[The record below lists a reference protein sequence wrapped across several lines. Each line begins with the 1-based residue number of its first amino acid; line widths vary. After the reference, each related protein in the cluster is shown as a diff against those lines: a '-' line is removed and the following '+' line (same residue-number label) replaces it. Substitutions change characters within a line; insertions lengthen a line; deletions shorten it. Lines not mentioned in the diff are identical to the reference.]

1 MFLTDNI
8 LIPIS
13 LPFRKDRK
21 AYCALKHILGFY
33 PHHLH
38 YYQMALMHKSMHTR
52 TADGQRVNNERL
64 EFLGDAILGAVVGD
78 LVYHH
83 FKGKREGFLTN
94 TRSKVVQRETLNR
107 VAVEIGLDKLI
118 QSSISSAS
126 HNSYMCGN
134 AFEALI
140 GAIYLDRGYACCIK
154 FINDRILHRL
164 LDLDKMANKEMNYKS
179 KLIEWCQ
186 KKHIMFEFKLVSQH
200 RERSESYSPVFDSQV
215 LLEGIVCG
223 EGSGYSKK
231 ESQQV
236 AAKAAYKRIRHDKEL
251 VEQLLLAK
259 EERENPFQPVPEP
272 TVASPTP
279 EPDNNP
285 AADDAAYFSE
295 ATLIS
300 IPAQSTFPVTA
311 ETTTEEE
318 VYTKE
323 DDVLQEQTR

>member
-21 AYCALKHILGFY
+21 AYCALKKILGFY
-33 PHHLH
+33 PRHLH
-38 YYQMALMHKSMHTR
+38 YYKQALMHKSMHQR

-78 LVYHH
+78 VVYHH
-83 FKGKREGFLTN
+83 FSGKREGFLTN
-94 TRSKVVQRETLNR
+94 TRSKLVQRETLNR

-140 GAIYLDRGYACCIK
+140 GAIYLDRGYKCCMR
-154 FINDRILHRL
+154 FINHRILRRL
-164 LDLDKMANKEMNYKS
+164 LDLDKMASKEMNYKS

-186 KKHIMFEFKLVSQH
+186 KKKLRFEFRLVSQH
-200 RERSESYSPVFDSQV
+200 RERNESYSPVFDSQV

-231 ESQQV
+231 ESHQA
-236 AAKAAYKRIRHDKEL
+236 AAKVAYKRIRSDKQLAEQVFVAKEL
-251 VEQLLLAK
+251 RETPPPPVQEEEVENGLSVAEAGTIATLDS
-259 EERENPFQPVPEP
+259 EP
-272 TVASPTP
+272 TF
-279 EPDNNP
+279 
-285 AADDAAYFSE
+285 FSE
-295 ATLIS
+295 AEIIS
-300 IPAQSTFPVTA
+300 ISELNAAASADSVL
-311 ETTTEEE
+311 EEKL
-318 VYTKE
+318 YTKE
-323 DDVLQEQTR
+323 DDILEA

>member
-13 LPFRKDRK
+13 LPFRKERK
-21 AYCALKHILGFY
+21 AYCAFKRILGFY
-33 PHHLH
+33 PRHLH
-38 YYQMALMHKSMHTR
+38 YYQQALMHKSMHTR
-52 TADGQRVNNERL
+52 TADGRRVNNERL

-78 LVYHH
+78 LVYRH
-83 FKGKREGFLTN
+83 FQGKREGFLTN
-94 TRSKVVQRETLNR
+94 TRSKVVQRETLNQ

-140 GAIYLDRGYACCIK
+140 GAIYLDRGYACCMK
-154 FINDRILHRL
+154 FINERILHRL
-164 LDLDKMANKEMNYKS
+164 LDLDKVANKEMNYKS

-186 KKHIMFEFKLVSQH
+186 KKKVTFQFKVVGQH

-231 ESQQV
+231 ESHQA

-251 VEQLLLAK
+251 VEQLFLAK
-259 EERENPFQPVPEP
+259 EQRTNSVPAPVQ
-272 TVASPTP
+272 
-279 EPDNNP
+279 
-285 AADDAAYFSE
+285 DAAEEPSVAKPNEKQATEADSQYFSE

-300 IPAQSTFPVTA
+300 IPSQPLPPVG
-311 ETTTEEE
+311 TEPLVEE
-318 VYTKE
+318 KLYTKE
-323 DDVLQEQTR
+323 DDVLQE

>member
-1 MFLTDNI
+1 MFLIDNI

-21 AYCALKHILGFY
+21 AYCALKRILGFY
-33 PHHLH
+33 PRHLH
-38 YYQMALMHKSMHTR
+38 YYKQALMHKSMHQR

-78 LVYHH
+78 IVYRH

-94 TRSKVVQRETLNR
+94 TRSKLVQRDTLNR

-118 QSSISSAS
+118 QYSISSSS

-140 GAIYLDRGYACCIK
+140 GAIYLDRGYNCCMQ
-154 FINDRILHRL
+154 FINERILHRL
-164 LDLDKMANKEMNYKS
+164 LDIDKVANKEMNYKS

-186 KKHIMFEFKLVSQH
+186 KKKVRFEFKIVGQH

-215 LLEGIVCG
+215 LLNGIVCG

-231 ESQQV
+231 ESHQA
-236 AAKAAYKRIRHDKEL
+236 AAKIAYKRIRGNKQL
-251 VEQLLLAK
+251 AEQVFAAK
-259 EERENPFQPVPEP
+259 EVHKEPVVQSA
-272 TVASPTP
+272 VAEELPVAVEASGASVV
-279 EPDNNP
+279 EVV
-285 AADDAAYFSE
+285 ADTTYFSE
-295 ATLIS
+295 AAIIS
-300 IPAQSTFPVTA
+300 IPQLESTTQV
-311 ETTTEEE
+311 ETSLEEE
-318 VYTKE
+318 IYTKE
-323 DDVLQEQTR
+323 Y

>member
-13 LPFRKDRK
+13 LLFRKDRK
-21 AYCALKHILGFY
+21 AYCALKRILGFY
-33 PHHLH
+33 PRHLH
-38 YYQMALMHKSMHTR
+38 YYKQALMHKSMHQR

-78 LVYHH
+78 VVYRH

-94 TRSKVVQRETLNR
+94 TRSKLVQRDTLNR

-118 QSSISSAS
+118 QYSISSAS

-140 GAIYLDRGYACCIK
+140 GAIYLDRGYSCCMK
-154 FINDRILHRL
+154 FINERILHRL
-164 LDLDKMANKEMNYKS
+164 LDIDKMANKEMNYKS

-186 KKHIMFEFKLVSQH
+186 KKKVHFEFKIIGQH

-215 LLEGIVCG
+215 LLNGIVCG

-231 ESQQV
+231 ESHQA
-236 AAKAAYKRIRHDKEL
+236 AAKIAYKRIRGNKEL
-251 VEQLLLAK
+251 AEQVFAAK
-259 EERENPFQPVPEP
+259 ELLHKAPAVQSEVTEDVSVTVEAREASVVEPV
-272 TVASPTP
+272 
-279 EPDNNP
+279 
-285 AADDAAYFSE
+285 ADTNYFSE
-295 ATLIS
+295 AAIIS
-300 IPAQSTFPVTA
+300 IPQLDSTTQV
-311 ETTTEEE
+311 ESSVEEE
-318 VYTKE
+318 IYTKE
-323 DDVLQEQTR
+323 Y

>member
-21 AYCALKHILGFY
+21 AYCALKRILGFY
-33 PHHLH
+33 PRHLH
-38 YYQMALMHKSMHTR
+38 YYKQALMHKSMHTR
-52 TADGQRVNNERL
+52 TADGKRVNNERL

-83 FKGKREGFLTN
+83 FQGKREGFLTN
-94 TRSKVVQRETLNR
+94 TRSKVVQRDTLNR

-126 HNSYMCGN
+126 HNSYMGGN

-140 GAIYLDRGYACCIK
+140 GAIYLDRGYACCMK
-154 FINDRILHRL
+154 FINERILHRL
-164 LDLDKMANKEMNYKS
+164 LDLDKVANKEMNYKS

-186 KKHIMFEFKLVSQH
+186 KKKVRFEFRLVSQH

-215 LLEGIVCG
+215 LLEGVVCG

-231 ESQQV
+231 ESHQA
-236 AAKAAYKRIRHDKEL
+236 AAKVAYKRIRSDKEL
-251 VEQLLLAK
+251 AEQVFLAK
-259 EERENPFQPVPEP
+259 EERETPPPPPVQEMANESS
-272 TVASPTP
+272 VAGQNENQVT
-279 EPDNNP
+279 D
-285 AADDAAYFSE
+285 DDAAYFSE

-300 IPAQSTFPVTA
+300 IPSQSSVSIGV
-311 ETTTEEE
+311 ETLVEEE
-318 VYTKE
+318 LYTKE
-323 DDVLQEQTR
+323 DDVLKE

>member
-1 MFLTDNI
+1 
-8 LIPIS
+8 
-13 LPFRKDRK
+13 
-21 AYCALKHILGFY
+21 
-33 PHHLH
+33 
-38 YYQMALMHKSMHTR
+38 MHKSMHQR

-78 LVYHH
+78 VVYHH
-83 FKGKREGFLTN
+83 FSGKREGFLTN
-94 TRSKVVQRETLNR
+94 TRSKLVQRETLNR

-140 GAIYLDRGYACCIK
+140 GAIYLDRGYKCCMQ
-154 FINDRILHRL
+154 FINHRILRRL

-186 KKHIMFEFKLVSQH
+186 KKKLRFEFQLVSQH

-231 ESQQV
+231 ESHQA
-236 AAKAAYKRIRHDKEL
+236 AAKVAYKRIRSDKQLAEQVFAAKEL
-251 VEQLLLAK
+251 RETPPPPVQEEEVENELS
-259 EERENPFQPVPEP
+259 
-272 TVASPTP
+272 VAEAGTTATP
-279 EPDNNP
+279 DSESTF
-285 AADDAAYFSE
+285 FSE
-295 ATLIS
+295 AEIIS
-300 IPAQSTFPVTA
+300 IPELNAAASADSVP
-311 ETTTEEE
+311 EEKL
-318 VYTKE
+318 YTKE
-323 DDVLQEQTR
+323 DDILEA